1 MLLLLTIMQVTG
13 NKMQDTQDNNRF
25 KRISIQVS
33 LSGYS
38 FKVSDDAGAVKSSGW
53 LTPDKVFTT
62 EEFRR
67 RYESVE
73 ISLLSSKCA
82 LVPVL
87 FFDSNSEREAL
98 MDVVSINADDEVRHI
113 DIPEK
118 AAVLVYSNSMGETL
132 STVISGM
139 VLLTN
144 GNSVPVL
151 PELYFLIKDIDKC
164 QDYNKIFASYMDGFL
179 HLVVAQGKTLLL
191 ANIFQA
197 QDFTTAEYF
206 IFLALKKL
214 QLNPEVSTIV
224 FRTPVSYDNEMS
236 LYRYFRSVEV
246 V

>member
-1 MLLLLTIMQVTG
+1 M
-13 NKMQDTQDNNRF
+13 
-25 KRISIQVS
+25 
-33 LSGYS
+33 
-38 FKVSDDAGAVKSSGW
+38 
-53 LTPDKVFTT
+53 
-62 EEFRR
+62 
-67 RYESVE
+67 
-73 ISLLSSKCA
+73 
-82 LVPVL
+82 
-87 FFDSNSEREAL
+87 
-98 MDVVSINADDEVRHI
+98 
-113 DIPEK
+113 
-118 AAVLVYSNSMGETL
+118 
-132 STVISGM
+132 
-139 VLLTN
+139 
-144 GNSVPVL
+144 